1 MLKGDNG
8 SHADCDG
15 EEEWKAAAAI
25 DLLEEAPVGDIMGE
39 FTQVHSLVTP
49 LL

>member
-15 EEEWKAAAAI
+15 EEEWKAVAAI
-25 DLLEEAPVGDIMGE
+25 DLLEEVVGDITGR
-39 FTQVHSLVTP
+39 VHSLVTP